1 MVDYAA
7 ARLNMVEGQ
16 LRTNR
21 VTEPALMGA
30 FLAVPRERFVP
41 AAFAGAAYVDEDIPL
56 GRGRFLMEPL
66 VLARLIQ
73 LADLRREERA
83 LFVGAASGYGA
94 AVLAQIAASVVALES
109 DPALAE
115 MARRACGELGYGN
128 VSVVEG
134 PLDKGH
140 GGGAPYHAILFGG
153 AIADA
158 PAALV
163 RQLAEGGRMV
173 AVLKPGSAVGKAT
186 LMRRSGTVLSRR
198 PAFDAATP
206 VLPGFAPEPSFVF

>member
-1 MVDYAA
+1 MIDYAA

-21 VTEPALMGA
+21 ITDPALMGA

-41 AAFAGAAYVDEDIPL
+41 AAFKGAAYVDEDIPL
-56 GRGRFLMEPL
+56 GHGRYLMEPL

-73 LADLRREERA
+73 LADLARDERA
-83 LFVGAASGYGA
+83 LFVGAGSGYGA

-109 DPALAE
+109 RPELAE
-115 MARRACGELGYGN
+115 MARRACGELGYDN
-128 VSVVEG
+128 VSVIEG
-134 PLDKGH
+134 PLEKGH

-153 AIADA
+153 AVADA
-158 PAALV
+158 PAALA

-173 AVLKPGSAVGKAT
+173 AVLKPDAAVGKAT
-186 LMRRSGTVLSRR
+186 LMRRAGTVLSRR
-198 PAFDAATP
+198 AAFDAATP
-206 VLPGFAPEPSFVF
+206 MLPDFAPEPSFVF

>member
-1 MVDYAA
+1 MIDYAA

-21 VTEPALMGA
+21 ITDPALMGA
-30 FLAVPRERFVP
+30 FLRVPRERFVP
-41 AAFAGAAYVDEDIPL
+41 AGFAGAAYVDEDIPL
-56 GRGRFLMEPL
+56 GNGRYLMEPL

-73 LADLRREERA
+73 LADIGREVRA
-83 LFVGAASGYGA
+83 LFVGAGGGYGA
-94 AVLAQIAASVVALES
+94 AILAQLAASVVALEG
-109 DPALAE
+109 DPVLAE
-115 MARRACGELGYGN
+115 AARKTCAELGYAN

-134 PLDKGH
+134 ALDKGH
-140 GGGAPYHAILFGG
+140 SPGAPYHAILFGG

-158 PAALV
+158 PAALT

-173 AVLKPGSAVGKAT
+173 AVLKPGAAVGKAT

-206 VLPGFAPEPSFVF
+206 MLPDFAPEPSFVF